1 MKHCLLILV
10 FFISVY
16 GFSQETD
23 KDDFKVGLVL
33 SGGGAKGLAHIGVLK
48 VIDSLGIK
56 IDYVAGTSMGAI
68 IGALYASGYSGNQ
81 LDSIFNN
88 SNFDI
93 LINDK
98 FPRSTASL
106 NQRKNNERYAISLPF
121 EHLKINLPSALSRG
135 QNLYNLLYKLTLHV
149 SSKTDFS
156 KLPIPFFCVATNIE
170 TGQAVIL
177 DHGNLAKAITA
188 SGAFPSLFQP
198 VEINNNIYIDG
209 GVTNNYPV
217 KELKA
222 KGVAVIIGVDVQDGL
237 KDRTKLDAAQDILLQ
252 INNFRTIEA
261 MKLKK
266 ELTDIYIKPNIEA
279 FSVLSFDAGKAI
291 ISNGLKATLSK
302 IDQLKILV
310 DPKKTVV
317 SKPNI
322 KIADSLIIEEK
333 SFTGNSRYTRSYLL
347 GKLKLKKPTK
357 ISYNEF
363 TNNIGNLMSTNN
375 FDSFYYELVPT
386 NKKDTYNLVGNLKED
401 KNTTYL
407 KLGLHYDG
415 LYKSAA
421 LLNITK
427 KRFLTDNDEVSLDV
441 ILGDNV
447 RYNFDYFIDKGFYFS
462 IGLKSWFNQFEKNV
476 NPSLLFDES
485 TPILDGLNRV
495 DVNLQDQTNQIYL
508 QTLLANDFA
517 VKAGFEHKRLKIKSQ
532 TLSSENQGEEIVFEN
547 TNYFSLFG
555 KLKLDTYDNPF
566 YPTKGVYVD
575 CDFHWYFGASGLN
588 TSFENVSIAKAD
600 LGYAFKL
607 THKMS
612 FKLESSGGFRIG
624 NKSINFLHFAI
635 GGYGQNFINNF
646 SSFYGYDYVSLAGNS
661 FVKGTV
667 SGNYNIF
674 KNQYITA
681 AANFANIEDNIFET
695 GEWVTAPTYSGYA
708 IGYAVETFLGP
719 VEAKFT
725 WSPETNESFWFFNIG
740 FWF

>member
-1 MKHCLLILV
+1 MKRYLSVLLL
-10 FFISVY
+10 FICVY
-16 GFSQETD
+16 GFSQEID
-23 KDDFKVGLVL
+23 KKEIKVGLVL

-48 VIDSLGIK
+48 VIDSLGVK

-88 SNFDI
+88 SDFDI

-106 NQRKNNERYAISLPF
+106 NERKNSEKYAASFPF

-149 SSKTDFS
+149 SNEKDFS

-170 TGQAVIL
+170 TGQPVIL

-198 VEINNNIYIDG
+198 VEIDNKIFIDG

-217 KELKA
+217 EELKS
-222 KGVAVIIGVDVQDGL
+222 KGVDVIIGVDVQDGL
-237 KDRTKLDAAQDILLQ
+237 KDRTKLDAAQEILLQ

-266 ELTDIYIKPNIEA
+266 KLTDIYVKPDIEA
-279 FSVLSFDAGKAI
+279 FSVLSFDSGKDI
-291 ISNGLKATLSK
+291 ISNGLKATL
-302 IDQLKILV
+302 INIEALKNLV
-310 DPKKTVV
+310 DSSKSIIQKPKVR
-317 SKPNI
+317 I
-322 KIADSLIIEEK
+322 IDSLTIDEK
-333 SFTGNSRYTRSYLL
+333 SFIGNNRYTRSYLL

-357 ISYNEF
+357 ISYKKF
-363 TNNIGNLMSTNN
+363 TNNISNLMSTNN
-375 FDSFYYELVPT
+375 FDAFYYELIPT
-386 NKKDTYNLVGNLKED
+386 QKKDTFNLVANLTED
-401 KNTTYL
+401 ENTTYL

-421 LLNITK
+421 LINITK
-427 KRFLTDNDEVSLDV
+427 KRFITDNDEILLDI

-447 RYNFDYFIDKGFYFS
+447 RYDFDYFIDKGFYFS
-462 IGLKSWFNQFEKNV
+462 IGLKSWFNQFERNV
-476 NPSLLFDES
+476 NPRLLFDES
-485 TPILDGLNRV
+485 IPIVDGLNRI

-532 TLSSENQGEEIVFEN
+532 TLSSETQNEQIIFEN
-547 TNYFSLFG
+547 TNYFSLFS

-566 YPTKGVYVD
+566 YPTKGVYFD
-575 CDFHWYFGASGLN
+575 GDFHWYIGSSGIN
-588 TSFENVSIAKAD
+588 GNFENVSIAKAD
-600 LGYAFKL
+600 LGYAIKL
-607 THKMS
+607 THKLS
-612 FKLESSGGFRIG
+612 LNLESSGGFRIG
-624 NKSINFLHFAI
+624 DQSINYLHFAI
-635 GGYGQNFINNF
+635 GGYGKNFINNF

-661 FVKGTV
+661 FVKGTIT
-667 SGNYNIF
+667 GNYNVF
-674 KNQYITA
+674 KNQYITT

-695 GEWVTAPTYSGYA
+695 GEWITSPTYSGYA
-708 IGYAVETFLGP
+708 IGYAIETFLGP
-719 VEAKFT
+719 IEAKYT
-725 WSPETNESFWFFNIG
+725 WSPETKNNFWFFNIG